1 MMSKTP
7 PCDEYTGESLPHG
20 GEYTGEFRLPGGEY
34 YAVNKGAREHGRKDN
49 FPLAAVIC
57 K

>member
-1 MMSKTP
+1 MSKTP